1 MANGSLK
8 SMPEIPGL
16 SAVSKIVTSRAKSP
30 FRSVLR
36 AHYRALG
43 TSTLWMPSGIA
54 RLLRFPLRGQDGMSF
69 CTFRHRITTLPSGL
83 MEQKSF
89 ATEEA
94 SRHSRL
100 SYVASHAP
108 EKRQP
113 LSCVHGIQR
122 AAHKPAASR
131 ARVMAHTDASTRVPQ
146 ESGRRSGWS
155 PLASSR

>member
-1 MANGSLK
+1 MVSGSLK

-43 TSTLWMPSGIA
+43 TPTLWMLSGIA

-89 ATEEA
+89 ATAEA
-94 SRHSRL
+94 LRHSRL
-100 SYVASHAP
+100 SYVASQSLV
-108 EKRQP
+108 KQQRL
-113 LSCVHGIQR
+113 LSAQGIQR
-122 AAHKPAASR
+122 AARRPAVSR
-131 ARVMAHTDASTRVPQ
+131 ARVMAHMDAFTRGPQ
-146 ESGRRSGWS
+146 ESGRQSGWNPS
-155 PLASSR
+155 ANFR